1 MRVGV
6 CVKWFVSMMRVDER
20 IVCREMIL
28 RVGDLSSVKRSN
40 FTMDDEKI
48 VIRMSSE
55 EFDGILRF
63 LYLKVRIKGLL
74 TLLIE

>member
-40 FTMDDEKI
+40 FTVDDEKI